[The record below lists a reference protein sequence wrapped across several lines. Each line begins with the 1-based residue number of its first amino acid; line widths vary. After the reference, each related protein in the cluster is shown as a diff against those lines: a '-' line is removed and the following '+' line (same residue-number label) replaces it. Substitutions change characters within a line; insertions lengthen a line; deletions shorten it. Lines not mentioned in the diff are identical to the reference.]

1 MTHDEIIECPKSGG
15 NLCYKIQLSP
25 DVNQYLSLSCGFY
38 SNSLMKEGEEFYEQ
52 TIEGLPE
59 LHKDLLWKDEKTGL
73 TWAPNLINSPNQG
86 MVFAQ
91 GTDKDNWGWMAVKA
105 IKIEEEDRKNHPF
118 PGKPGMFL
126 EYKMDMKSGK
136 LFKERDY
143 LDALSH
149 IGILPE

>member
-1 MTHDEIIECPKSGG
+1 MTHDEIIDCPKSGG

-73 TWAPNLINSPNQG
+73 IWAPNLINSPNQG

-105 IKIEEEDRKNHPF
+105 VKIEEEDRKNHPY

-143 LDALSH
+143 LEALSH